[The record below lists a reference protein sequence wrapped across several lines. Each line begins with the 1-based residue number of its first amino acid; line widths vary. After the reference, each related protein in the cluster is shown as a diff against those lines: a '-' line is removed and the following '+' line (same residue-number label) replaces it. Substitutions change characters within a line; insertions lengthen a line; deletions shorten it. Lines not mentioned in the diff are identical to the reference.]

1 MIYYANITNA
11 TLRVRESRIIADLL
25 LQKADRDKWHREI
38 FINNILQI
46 KSPKSIISIA
56 QLVRRRLETMNSE
69 LWEMV
74 RDGDKIL
81 VTQCL
86 FACAIKHSKLIGDF
100 LRIYIKDQKKIFAT
114 KLVKKMWTEYLS
126 DCRGRDPEMKHWSDT
141 TSAKLRSI
149 VWSMLAETGYIQ
161 DIRNPILQN
170 VFIDEK
176 LCDYLRRHNEKYVL
190 QCMELE

>member
-81 VTQCL
+81 VIQCL
-86 FACAIKHSKLIGDF
+86 FA
-100 LRIYIKDQKKIFAT
+100 
-114 KLVKKMWTEYLS
+114 
-126 DCRGRDPEMKHWSDT
+126 
-141 TSAKLRSI
+141 
-149 VWSMLAETGYIQ
+149 
-161 DIRNPILQN
+161 
-170 VFIDEK
+170 
-176 LCDYLRRHNEKYVL
+176 
-190 QCMELE
+190 